1 MDVDIRQRLVKNDAA
16 IEEELRVPSL
26 KEDREHFESAADCFV
41 DVKVGPDCF
50 VSSNLG
56 DYADGRF
63 RESTEI
69 LHCDRFE
76 PDPVA
81 AADGS
86 DLSHFPVVRQT
97 CGVSG
102 LFCSSGD
109 DVISE

>member
-1 MDVDIRQRLVKNDAA
+1 M
-16 IEEELRVPSL
+16 IECVAHCL
-26 KEDREHFESAADCFV
+26 V
-41 DVKVGPDCF
+41 DVKARSYGLVP
-50 VSSNLG
+50 SNLG
-56 DYADGRF
+56 DDADSRF

>member
-1 MDVDIRQRLVKNDAA
+1 MLNLHRILDVDIRQRLVQDDTA
-16 IEEELRVPSL
+16 IKEELCVPSL
-26 KEDREHFESAADCFV
+26 KEDREHFECAADCFV
-41 DVKVGPDCF
+41 DVKAGPDRF

-56 DYADGRF
+56 DDARGRF

-86 DLSHFPVVRQT
+86 DLSHFPVEF
-97 CGVSG
+97 S
-102 LFCSSGD
+102 LFLPSAKY
-109 DVISE
+109 